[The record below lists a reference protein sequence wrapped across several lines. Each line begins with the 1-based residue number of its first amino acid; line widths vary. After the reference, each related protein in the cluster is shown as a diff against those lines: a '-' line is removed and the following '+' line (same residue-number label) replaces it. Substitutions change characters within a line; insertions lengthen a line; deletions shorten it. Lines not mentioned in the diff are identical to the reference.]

1 MWSSLTVTFW
11 TTLVQQYQSSK
22 VTQGL
27 KFLLLAQLV
36 YYYCTK
42 EQIKWYNTKGA
53 NQAHIVG

>member
-42 EQIKWYNTKGA
+42 EQIKWYTKGA